1 MQIFL
6 REVLSHSEQPL
17 LTPPEK
23 MSLLGSYLQ
32 VRFQEQAPRGM
43 GLRIV
48 NFGKKQSF
56 KAQFYHL

>member
-17 LTPPEK
+17 LTPEK
-23 MSLLGSYLQ
+23 MNLLGSYLQ

-56 KAQFYHL
+56 RARFYHL